1 MERQPRR
8 YPTIASRKRAGLD
21 PIFRNNDG
29 SNCKG
34 ADLSTLA
41 ARQSAFSL
49 LLNKGLIRSEMQ
61 VPAGAEFEIVD
72 VDDPYGCGAPY
83 NTLSMYRRPLP
94 TTNLA
99 FLSTVMWDGRETVKG
114 QAIRSDLVTQAS
126 NATTGH
132 AEGAGA
138 GHGAAAGDRRLRAL
152 AVNRPGAGSRCREP
166 VEQRRTRWAGD
177 GCTPAVLYWRQRS
190 VEYPSGDAGRVR
202 DPSGGLDPDVF
213 SLFGAWEDA
222 GSPHRQAIA
231 RGEKL
236 FNTRTFVIDNVGGLN
251 GRAGGS
257 RDRPDPVRDVHD
269 VPRHAERR
277 QPLDLDAAQSRPH
290 GRSTADTGP
299 AALHDRK
306 QSDARANQDD

>member
-1 MERQPRR
+1 MRSRQTRGLTLSRCLGVAIVVSLGAVAGAVAVSHADEPGANQL
-8 YPTIASRKRAGLD
+8 ASANASGVLRTVAAAGAIDTGNPFFQDLGTNGRTCFTCHRPDQAWSVSPGAIRDRFTESAGLD

-49 LLNKGLIRSEMQ
+49 LMNKGLIRVEMQ
-61 VPAGAEFEIVD
+61 VPAGADFDVVD

-132 AEGAGA
+132 AEGSTPTTAQLQAIVAFELSLSTAQARIGVPGA
-138 GHGAAAGDRRLRAL
+138 CRQAAHAVGRRRLHA
-152 AVNRPGAGSRCREP
+152 S
-166 VEQRRTRWAGD
+166 
-177 GCTPAVLYWRQRS
+177 RS
-190 VEYPSGDAGRVR
+190 VLA
-202 DPSGGLDPDVF
+202 
-213 SLFGAWEDA
+213 
-222 GSPHRQAIA
+222 
-231 RGEKL
+231 
-236 FNTRTFVIDNVGGLN
+236 
-251 GRAGGS
+251 
-257 RDRPDPVRDVHD
+257 
-269 VPRHAERR
+269 
-277 QPLDLDAAQSRPH
+277 
-290 GRSTADTGP
+290 STI
-299 AALHDRK
+299 R
-306 QSDARANQDD
+306 